1 LENKTRNF
9 SHKELKTILNKQK
22 GESTMIKRIEKT
34 NGKPAKEPQKKYQ
47 VVKGMIESLNERGI
61 KVNARWYNFSKF
73 LNEKP
78 SLAEN
83 SEVEFIASGDFITK
97 FLSVQTPT
105 PASTDADADNS
116 ENLLL
121 ESLRSAVKIASVL
134 ESEVSIKFSTN
145 DIIKLALTLFIQK
158 SSL

>member
-1 LENKTRNF
+1 
-9 SHKELKTILNKQK
+9 
-22 GESTMIKRIEKT
+22 MIKRIEKT
-34 NGKPAKEPQKKYQ
+34 NEKPAKEPQKYQ

-61 KVNARWYNFSKF
+61 KVNDRWYNFSKY
-73 LNEKP
+73 LADKP
-78 SLAEN
+78 ELAEN

-97 FLSVQTPT
+97 FLSVQMPT
-105 PASTDADADNS
+105 PETNADADNS
-116 ENLLL
+116 ETLLL

-158 SSL
+158 SSV

>member
-1 LENKTRNF
+1 LENTLKKKP
-9 SHKELKTILNKQK
+9 HKELKQILKTK
-22 GESTMIKRIEKT
+22 TRRLAMIKGIENK
-34 NGKPAKEPQKKYQ
+34 NNSKPTATF
-47 VVKGMIESLNERGI
+47 VKGKVESLNEKGL
-61 KVNARWYNFSKF
+61 KVNSHWYNYSKF
-73 LNEKP
+73 LTEKP
-78 SLAEN
+78 QIKPSD
-83 SEVEFIASGDFITK
+83 EVEFMASGDFITK

-116 ENLLL
+116 ETLLL

>member
-1 LENKTRNF
+1 
-9 SHKELKTILNKQK
+9 
-22 GESTMIKRIEKT
+22 
-34 NGKPAKEPQKKYQ
+34 
-47 VVKGMIESLNERGI
+47 MIESLNERGI
-61 KVNARWYNFSKF
+61 KVNDRWYNFSKF

-97 FLSVQTPT
+97 FLNVQTPT
-105 PASTDADADNS
+105 PETNADADNS

>member
-1 LENKTRNF
+1 
-9 SHKELKTILNKQK
+9 
-22 GESTMIKRIEKT
+22 MIKRIENKS
-34 NGKPAKEPQKKYQ
+34 NSKPTAT
-47 VVKGMIESLNERGI
+47 VVKGKVESLNEKGL
-61 KVNARWYNFSKF
+61 KVNSHWYNYSKF
-73 LNEKP
+73 LTEKP
-78 SLAEN
+78 QIKPSD
-83 SEVEFIASGDFITK
+83 EVEFMASGDFITK

>member
-1 LENKTRNF
+1 
-9 SHKELKTILNKQK
+9 
-22 GESTMIKRIEKT
+22 MIKRVEKT
-34 NGKPAKEPQKKYQ
+34 NGKPAKEPRKYQ

-61 KVNARWYNFSKF
+61 KVNDRWYNFSKF

-105 PASTDADADNS
+105 PETNADADNS
-116 ENLLL
+116 ETLLL

-145 DIIKLALTLFIQK
+145 DIIKLALTLFHSEVKFKQK
-158 SSL
+158 APVHPGANF

>member
-1 LENKTRNF
+1 
-9 SHKELKTILNKQK
+9 
-22 GESTMIKRIEKT
+22 MIKRIENKS
-34 NGKPAKEPQKKYQ
+34 NSKPTAT
-47 VVKGMIESLNERGI
+47 VVKGKVESLNEKGL
-61 KVNARWYNFSKF
+61 KVNSHWYNFSKF
-73 LNEKP
+73 LNDKP
-78 SLAEN
+78 EIRQN
-83 SEVEFIASGDFITK
+83 DEIEFLASGDFITK
-97 FLSVQTPT
+97 FLNVQ
-105 PASTDADADNS
+105 PATSENNADDS

>member
-1 LENKTRNF
+1 
-9 SHKELKTILNKQK
+9 
-22 GESTMIKRIEKT
+22 MIKRIENT
-34 NGKPAKEPQKKYQ
+34 NGKPAKEPQKYQ

-61 KVNARWYNFSKF
+61 KVNERWYNFSKF

-97 FLSVQTPT
+97 FLSVQMPT
-105 PASTDADADNS
+105 PETNADADNS
-116 ENLLL
+116 ETLLL